1 MALPDGAKLR
11 GAGCSRKDSAVRKRN
26 ASDPDDLQAAP
37 MRQTDF
43 FHWKQATTVLLELR
57 ESVSF
62 PAVPPQN
69 AVWRERGGRSQI
81 CSSYFLLLRI
91 KNNLSLRPRPEDW
104 PDGRKIACGYF
115 LLLRIKNNLF
125 LRPRPE
131 DWPDGRKI
139 ACGYFLFQCRH
150 RGSLHGKSAL
160 VIFHKAGKA
169 GGIVVMGLMHI
180 TACLGKDL

>member
-1 MALPDGAKLR
+1 MALPGGAKLR

-62 PAVPPQN
+62 PAVSPQN

-91 KNNLSLRPRPEDW
+91 KNNLSLRS
-104 PDGRKIACGYF
+104 
-115 LLLRIKNNLF
+115 
-125 LRPRPE
+125 RPE

>member
-37 MRQTDF
+37 MRQMDF

-69 AVWRERGGRSQI
+69 AVWRERGGRFQI
-81 CSSYFLLLRI
+81 CSSYFLLLRIKNDLSLRPRPEDWPDGRKIACGYFLLLRI

-131 DWPDGRKI
+131 DWPD
-139 ACGYFLFQCRH
+139 
-150 RGSLHGKSAL
+150 S
-160 VIFHKAGKA
+160 HKK
-169 GGIVVMGLMHI
+169 
-180 TACLGKDL
+180 